1 MNDRALHTVVL
12 DPATE
17 ASLRR
22 VGHISYALHA
32 IVAVGAVLP
41 GAQGSVLLLL
51 VAFVLDLVKRGDAA
65 GSWQESHFRWRIRS
79 VVFAAIAYALTAPLW
94 LLLLGS
100 AVNALGLFGFATAL
114 NDVVDLRRDQATHP
128 ERPLPSGR
136 LSLDAAISLVAL
148 TFGAAVLGA
157 TPMGMQAVLLT
168 LLVAGAIL
176 FFNAMGK
183 FVPAIGLVVLG
194 LIYAG
199 QMVVPNLSLKF
210 VLPVWLVMTHALVVG
225 LAAYAMGRKVPG
237 LSGRAIAFAV
247 SGWAFWSAVIIY
259 YGDKRG
265 GEDGLWPSW
274 VSPWAAAGPATLA
287 VLFVLLSWR
296 RAKLL
301 GKGPRAAD
309 KISRYG
315 SLWLSLYACAWLFG
329 QGYWTEGWILAALAA
344 AGFLGMTVVREA
356 YALLEQQPMG
366 YRR

>member
-1 MNDRALHTVVL
+1 MRRLLLRMSPALHLTRLTTAFAAVANVWFVVL
-12 DPATE
+12 WTH
-17 ASLRR
+17 ASPEE
-22 VGHISYALHA
+22 
-32 IVAVGAVLP
+32 P
-41 GAQGSVLLLL
+41 G
-51 VAFVLDLVKRGDAA
+51 
-65 GSWQESHFRWRIRS
+65 
-79 VVFAAIAYALTAPLW
+79 TADFQANPLW
-94 LLLLGS
+94 LLLVGS

-114 NDVVDLRRDQATHP
+114 NDVVDLRRDQTTHP

-237 LSGRAIAFAV
+237 LSGRAVAFAV
-247 SGWAFWSAVIIY
+247 SGWAFWSAVIVY
-259 YGDKRG
+259 YGYRRG
-265 GEDGLWPSW
+265 GVDGLWPSW
-274 VSPWAAAGPATLA
+274 VSPWAGIAPATLA
-287 VLFVLLSWR
+287 VLFALLSWR

-315 SLWLSLYACAWLFG
+315 ALWLSLYACAWLFG
-329 QGYWTEGWILAALAA
+329 QGYWTGAWILASLAA